1 MINIFAIRFDSPQEI
16 KLPDIDTWMFMDVGQ
31 VVQISMI
38 SSIDI
43 IVRIVIFFFMLSFFL
58 V

>member
-1 MINIFAIRFDSPQEI
+1 MINIFTIRFDSPQEI

-43 IVRIVIFFFMLSFFL
+43 IVRIVIFFFMLSFF
-58 V
+58 